1 MKWNEMKCTI
11 IYQTMPT
18 SYTLL
23 VDNFPLI
30 TRIITLDVVHVT
42 ANKIYII
49 NAVKIAV
56 KEIC

>member
-1 MKWNEMKCTI
+1 MKCTI
-11 IYQTMPT
+11 IYQTMLT

-23 VDNFPLI
+23 GDNFPLI

-42 ANKIYII
+42 ANNIYII

>member
-1 MKWNEMKCTI
+1 MNTI
-11 IYQTMPT
+11 IYQTMLT

-23 VDNFPLI
+23 GDNFPLI

-42 ANKIYII
+42 ANNIYII

-56 KEIC
+56 KEIY